1 LPLEIF
7 PTFFLSA
14 NYTTFAE
21 KTLLSTVA
29 LYLFR
34 FINNHFLI
42 LMPFPNQL
50 SISFKV
56 FAIVCLLI
64 RSNVLS
70 AQVGMITGKVTD
82 EQNQPVELVNVSI
95 YGHPGG
101 TTTKA
106 DGSYSLEV
114 PAAKPLKIV
123 FSFIGFKTDTAYVKV
138 NAGEKLR
145 VSRSIQSLATELDRV
160 VIEDR
165 QLRNTNLTRIDP
177 RTVNALPT
185 ASGGIES
192 LLKTMP
198 GVVSNNELSSQYMVR
213 GGNYDEN
220 LVYVNDIEIYRP
232 MLVRSSQQ
240 EGLSF
245 LNSDL
250 VSSLLFSAG
259 GFEARYGDKLSS
271 VLDIKY
277 KQPTKFAASAVASL
291 LGASAHVEGATKNQK
306 FTYLAGARYK
316 TNQYLLN
323 ALETQGSYMPVFL
336 DFQSLLTFKLSN
348 KLELSVLGYLS
359 SNNYTL
365 IPESR
370 ETNFGTYFEPLRLTM
385 YFEGQEVDKYDSRMG
400 AITLLHKPTKNLQ
413 VKWIGSAYNS
423 RETESYDILAEYYI
437 ALLENQP
444 DGSDLNESVESKG
457 VGGYFDHARNQL
469 DLTVMNAEN
478 RYTYS
483 KGNSFAVWGIK
494 YQHEIIHDR
503 LSEWQR
509 IDSSFYSIPVDL
521 GTPGQA
527 GNGSDFELNYSFKTK
542 ADITSNRYTVFLQNT
557 WTIDGD
563 STDLAFTAGIRF
575 QYWDYNHQFIATP
588 RASISYKPNWEH
600 DIMLRLSGGYYYQP
614 PFYRELRNLEG
625 EINPNLKAQESIQ
638 FVAGSDWNF
647 ISWGRPFK
655 FVTEVYYKHLT
666 NLVPYQV
673 DNVRI
678 QYLGI
683 NGSKGYAY
691 GIDFKVNGDF
701 VKGVESWASLSYM
714 RTEEDLYDDFYV
726 EYYNAA
732 GEIVRKGI
740 TDDMVIVDSA
750 TFYPGYIPRPTD
762 QRITFGLFFQDY
774 LPMDP
779 TFKVNLGLYF
789 GSGLP
794 TGAPNTPLYTHTHR
808 LPPYRRVDIGL
819 SKQFI
824 GPEAA
829 QPKKGFF
836 KGFKSLWL
844 TAEILNLLQ
853 VDNTISYTWVRDI
866 NGNMY
871 GVPNY
876 LTPRQINIKIGMEF

>member
-1 LPLEIF
+1 MKQF
-7 PTFFLSA
+7 PDLKLFFA
-14 NYTTFAE
+14 
-21 KTLLSTVA
+21 KA
-29 LYLFR
+29 L
-34 FINNHFLI
+34 LI
-42 LMPFPNQL
+42 LG
-50 SISFKV
+50 I
-56 FAIVCLLI
+56 AIMGNI
-64 RSNVLS
+64 AF
-70 AQVGMITGKVTD
+70 AQVAMINGKVTD
-82 EQNQPVELVNVSI
+82 QNNQPVELVNVSI
-95 YGHPGG
+95 FGYPGG
-101 TTTKA
+101 TTTA
-106 DGSYSLEV
+106 PDGSYSLQV

-123 FSFIGFKTDTAYVKV
+123 YSFIGYKTDTAFVKV
-138 NAGEKLR
+138 NTGEKLR
-145 VSRSIQSLATELDRV
+145 VNRTIISSSTELESV

-165 QLRNTNLTRIDP
+165 QIRNTNLIRIDA

-185 ASGGIES
+185 ASGGIEA

-232 MLVRSSQQ
+232 FLVRSGQQ

-271 VLDIKY
+271 VLDIRY

-291 LGASAHVEGATKNQK
+291 LGASAHIEGATKNQK
-306 FTYLAGARYK
+306 FTYLAGVRYK

-323 ALETQGSYMPVFL
+323 SLETQGSYMPVFL
-336 DFQSLLTFKLSN
+336 DIQSLLTYDLSS
-348 KLELSVLGYLS
+348 KLELSVLGYFS

-370 ETNFGTYFEPLRLTM
+370 NTKFGTYFTPLQLTM
-385 YFEGQEVDKYDSRMG
+385 YFDGREVDKYDSRMG
-400 AITLLHKPTKNLQ
+400 AVTLTHKPNKYLQ
-413 VKWIGSAYNS
+413 IKWIGSAYDS
-423 RETESYDILAEYYI
+423 RETESFDILAAYRI
-437 ALLENQP
+437 AELENERDENDSIQ
-444 DGSDLNESVESKG
+444 VVATKG
-457 VGGYFDHARNQL
+457 EGGYFNHARNKL
-469 DLTVMNAEN
+469 DMTVMNLEN
-478 RYTYS
+478 RYSYS
-483 KGNSFAVWGIK
+483 KGRNFALWGIK
-494 YQHEIIHDR
+494 YQRELINDQI
-503 LSEWQR
+503 SEWQR
-509 IDSSFYSIPVDL
+509 IDSAFYSVPTNF

-527 GNGSDFELNYSFKTK
+527 GNLSDFVLNYSLKTK
-542 ADITSNRYTVFLQNT
+542 ANISSNRYTAFLQNT
-557 WTIDGD
+557 WTLDD
-563 STDLAFTAGIRF
+563 DTTDLAFTAGVRF
-575 QYWDYNHQFIATP
+575 QYWDYNDQFIVSP
-588 RASISYKPNWEH
+588 RASISYKPLWEK
-600 DIMLRLSGGYYYQP
+600 DVMLRFSAGYYYQP

-625 EINPNLKAQESIQ
+625 EINPNLQAQKSIQ

-647 ISWGRPFK
+647 FAWERPFK
-655 FVTEVYYKHLT
+655 FVTEIYYKHLT
-666 NLVPYQV
+666 DLVPYQV

-701 VKGVESWASLSYM
+701 VKGAESWASLSYM
-714 RTEEDLYDDFYV
+714 KTAEDLYDDFYV

-732 GEIVRKGI
+732 GETIHKGV
-740 TDDMVIVDSA
+740 TDDIVPVDSA

-762 QRITFGLFFQDY
+762 QRVTFGLFFQDY

-779 TFKVNLGLYF
+779 TFKMNIGLYF

-808 LPPYRRVDIGL
+808 LPPYRRIDIGM

-824 GPEAA
+824 GTEAA
-829 QPKKGFF
+829 QPKTGFF
-836 KGFKSLWL
+836 KGFKSLWVTL
-844 TAEILNLLQ
+844 EILNLLQ
-853 VDNTISYTWVRDI
+853 VDNTISYTWVEDF

-876 LTPRQINIKIGMEF
+876 LTPRQINIKIGAEF